1 MPLSPRLPQPERPDP
16 AQRLLAAVAEGDGP
30 TARRLGERLVH
41 RLGVEAFVR
50 WQRERLEPVQGTEAV
65 QWLCAQLQLALPA
78 VEMASD
84 RLPASPFP
92 AAPLTTPPLPS
103 ASLPANA
110 LEAAPGLGLEGAG
123 GPAPGLRA
131 LPRPAS
137 LQDAAPAPA
146 TVRRLRAW
154 LRDLPQAS

>member
-50 WQRERLEPVQGTEAV
+50 WQREQLQPVQGTEAV

-84 RLPASPFP
+84 RWPTSPLP
-92 AAPLTTPPLPS
+92 AAPLPS
-103 ASLPANA
+103 APLPANA
-110 LEAAPGLGLEGAG
+110 LQDGPGLCPQGAE
-123 GPAPGLRA
+123 APVPSLRA